1 MSTTKIYFRNV
12 KTGRRY
18 EIVRFSD
25 DKKHVVLRGEVSE
38 FKEPYDKERFKQL
51 GYELERE
58 A

>member
-1 MSTTKIYFRNV
+1 
-12 KTGRRY
+12 
-18 EIVRFSD
+18 
-25 DKKHVVLRGEVSE
+25 VLRGEVSE